1 MENLKKQIIYWTSF
15 SFEQWHIIL
24 AATTDGLC
32 YVGSFEQFKIWSS
45 KTSLKNFLLEQN
57 DEQLLPYSEQ
67 FKEYFQGKRQQFTIP
82 TDFLGTK
89 FQKNIWDVLLEIPF
103 GETCSYSDIA
113 ERIQKPQAVRAV
125 GTAIGANPL
134 LIVVPCHRVIGKNNT
149 LTGYRSGLE
158 MKAMLLELEIS
169 KQ

>member
-67 FKEYFQGKRQQFTIP
+67 FKEYFQGKRVLTDKQGKQLLPYIQRYNYVDFSVLKIDPNESAVYIVNNSEIGYFDPSKFDIRKFDYYSAIIP
-82 TDFLGTK
+82 KSL
-89 FQKNIWDVLLEIPF
+89 KN
-103 GETCSYSDIA
+103 
-113 ERIQKPQAVRAV
+113 
-125 GTAIGANPL
+125 
-134 LIVVPCHRVIGKNNT
+134 
-149 LTGYRSGLE
+149 
-158 MKAMLLELEIS
+158 
-169 KQ
+169 